1 MDEARNHHA
10 PMEKERKKADD
21 ENKCKKQRKKKSS
34 NSLFCCLVQRWQ
46 EDNNNRLPTTSNP
59 HQKRRKGHCLCF
71 CGRRKWVF
79 LIFLCVI
86 ISVVLAVVLWPRIP
100 LIRVE
105 GAQLSSSAKVTQTQ
119 QYVNNAII
127 GNVAFESTWLLN
139 ITMDNRSNLLN
150 TRFDKIQIVAK
161 DAMTGLP
168 IGKSL
173 NDNIIWVAGH
183 TISTIQLPMTINYQ
197 ARDRSDATFSNLLR
211 ACIDIV
217 RW

>member
-1 MDEARNHHA
+1 
-10 PMEKERKKADD
+10 
-21 ENKCKKQRKKKSS
+21 
-34 NSLFCCLVQRWQ
+34 
-46 EDNNNRLPTTSNP
+46 
-59 HQKRRKGHCLCF
+59 
-71 CGRRKWVF
+71 
-79 LIFLCVI
+79 
-86 ISVVLAVVLWPRIP
+86 VLAVVLWPRIP

-183 TISTIQLPMTINYQ
+183 TISTIQLPMAINYQ

-211 ACIDIV
+211 ACIDISTV
-217 RW
+217 VGEGGQQQHSSLPIQFWFTLYLFGLDWFGYKASVIATPATGGFVCPTSIVVNRTIKVINHKIFDYSLYFFFGILHEPLI